1 MKRTWRQN
9 TDTSV
14 VAAVA
19 QQTAEAAD
27 LARIDGQH
35 RLASPHTNP
44 AVRVHADELR
54 DDEHRR
60 TLRAL
65 HARAVRTIRVADRRA
80 DNAERTLEV
89 LQAAREMSSPARS
102 VLALHRGRT
111 RFMGAALGASLTLS
125 AGSAIGVAELAVKHG
140 NPAEIGY
147 IAEVGLTG
155 LTTAVILYRSHLAQ
169 HDGRLKGWKDIVL
182 WVLMVGPL
190 VASAVANAYGTGGV
204 GVACSIGAA
213 AFSLLSYV
221 IADASAETLQTKAD
235 EVSDTDESDLRK
247 IATGDVSDLKYRT
260 DVAGSLTQTTDLP
273 AQATDL
279 TSDLATPQVTAQAT
293 DPSDSESLTQV
304 TDEAMTQA
312 TDAGPSKAL
321 TQATSE
327 VNDPVTDPV
336 AVEVTAQVTSKP
348 VAKSRPKSRP
358 KPVAKSRR
366 TNAELIAELDEIV
379 ADHYRANPGEEI
391 KVQPVAKQL
400 GIGRDRARAL
410 LDQMNVRPLR
420 KAN

>member
-1 MKRTWRQN
+1 MRRAGRKSVE
-9 TDTSV
+9 TSV
-14 VAAVA
+14 VDAVA

-27 LARIDGQH
+27 LARIDGQE
-35 RLASPHTNP
+35 RLLDPRTNP
-44 AVRVHADELR
+44 AVREHADGLR
-54 DDEHRR
+54 DDEQRR
-60 TLRAL
+60 KLDAAHGRKI
-65 HARAVRTIRVADRRA
+65 RTIRVEDRRA

-102 VLALHRGRT
+102 VLALHKGRT

-125 AGSAIGVAELAVKHG
+125 AGSAIGVAELAQKHG

-169 HDGRLKGWKDIVL
+169 HGGKLAGWKDIVL

-190 VASAVANAYGTGGV
+190 VASAVANALGTGGV
-204 GVACSIGAA
+204 GVACSVGAA

-221 IADASAETLQTKAD
+221 IADASAETLQATAD
-235 EVSDTDESDLRK
+235 LVSDTDESDLRK
-247 IATGDVSDLKYRT
+247 VATGDVSDLEGSA
-260 DVAGSLTQTTDLP
+260 VATGSLTQTTDLP
-273 AQATDL
+273 TEVTDL
-279 TSDLATPQVTAQAT
+279 ASDLATPQVTSQVT
-293 DPSDSESLTQV
+293 DPSDSKPLTQV
-304 TDEAMTQA
+304 TREAMTRA
-312 TDAGPSKAL
+312 TDAERPKPL
-321 TQATSE
+321 TQATGE
-327 VNDPVTDPV
+327 VTDPATDPV
-336 AVEVTAQVTSKP
+336 AVEVTAQVTAKP
-348 VAKSRPKSRP
+348 VAKPRPKPRPKSP
-358 KPVAKSRR
+358 AKSRR
-366 TNAELIAELDEIV
+366 TDAELIAELDGIV
-379 ADHYRANPGEEI
+379 ADHYRSHPGEEI